1 MSVIVELCIQPSEFE
16 LGRVLDL
23 EWGTKV
29 ELETLVP
36 LGEDAVPFFL
46 VYDCDRDP
54 EALAASMEASPSVE
68 RVSVVDVFRD
78 RVRFALRWDPGED
91 ALFSGLAAAGAHL
104 FSARGALD
112 EWRLEI
118 HFPTHRA
125 LSAFRATCEER
136 DVSLDIE
143 RVYSPDEAD
152 AEPWDGLTEVQR
164 ETLLIA
170 VDSGYYDIP
179 RRCTTV
185 ELADELG
192 VSDQAVTERLRRA
205 IVSLVT
211 TTLVAAEG

>member
-23 EWGTKV
+23 DWGTRV

-54 EALAASMEASPSVE
+54 EALSASMETHPSVQ

-78 RVRFALRWDPGED
+78 RVRFALEWDLGED
-91 ALFSGLAAAGAHL
+91 VLFHGLAAAGARL
-104 FSARGALD
+104 FSARGAFN

-125 LSAFRATCEER
+125 LSSFRTTCEEA

-143 RVYSPDEAD
+143 RVCSADEAS
-152 AEPWDGLTEVQR
+152 AGPWDELTDVQR

-170 VDSGYYDIP
+170 VDEGYYDIP

-185 ELADELG
+185 ELADKLG

-211 TTLVAAEG
+211 ATLVTAEG